1 MVFLSPSLA
10 AMGKQVEKDMMM
22 QRFFLGLSLVIF
34 LGAPP
39 VFANTNVA
47 DRAQHLREAGAR
59 ELAARRV
66 DAALQLFQ
74 QALVANPKAVE
85 NYVALAGVETVRGR
99 VDIAARYYATALEL
113 EPINPA
119 ALLGD
124 GLLALSQDVPDRARA
139 RLERLVLSCG
149 QCPEEQKLR
158 AAIPAQ

>member
-1 MVFLSPSLA
+1 MR
-10 AMGKQVEKDMMM
+10 G
-22 QRFFLGLSLVIF
+22 FFLGLSLVIC

-39 VFANTNVA
+39 VFANTNVS

-59 ELAARRV
+59 ELAAQRV
-66 DAALQLFQ
+66 DAALRLFQ

-85 NYVALAGVETVRGR
+85 NYVALANVEVLRGR
-99 VDIAARYYATALEL
+99 AEIAARYYATALEL
-113 EPINPA
+113 EPIDPA

-124 GLLALSQDVPDRARA
+124 GLLALTQDAPDRARA

-149 QCPEEQKLR
+149 QCPEEKRLR